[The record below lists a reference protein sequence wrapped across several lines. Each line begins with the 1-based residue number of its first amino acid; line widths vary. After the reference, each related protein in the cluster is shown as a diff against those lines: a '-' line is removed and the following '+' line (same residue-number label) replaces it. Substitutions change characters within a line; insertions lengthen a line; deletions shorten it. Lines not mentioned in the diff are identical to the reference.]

1 MLNDITW
8 KYIFPY
14 FGEENYLPMIF
25 EEEKFDIIKS
35 NLVFI

>member
-8 KYIFPY
+8 MYIFPY

-25 EEEKFDIIKS
+25 KEEKFDTPCH
-35 NLVFI
+35 